1 MLHWNGS
8 WGELGQKI
16 AGGGVLSN
24 QRHRGKRGVQE
35 MWRGAAK
42 PAPDQPST
50 SIPEWGRNDH
60 PSPAPPSARS
70 VRGGGGRFEESD

>member
-1 MLHWNGS
+1 MKCVALER
-8 WGELGQKI
+8 ELGRVG
-16 AGGGVLSN
+16 AEDRGGGVLSN

-60 PSPAPPSARS
+60 PSPAPPLRPECA
-70 VRGGGGRFEESD
+70 GGGGQV